1 MSDFFDDGP
10 GTASGGADRSLA
22 LRNARIAI
30 QRRWWLVVAVFALV
44 VAFAVWRTSRQV
56 RQYRATAV
64 VQVGEARQ
72 PMTSMTQATQW
83 DYRIDPMQSAQE
95 IIRSSRVAER
105 AAVQSGL
112 RLAIESPVNV
122 RRSQI
127 FGKTVPQVDSTL
139 GYAEFTLR
147 FRTDAY
153 ELTENGQVVA
163 EARYGRPIASRGIL
177 LTVPERPDIDE
188 AEAVLRV
195 ISPADAGG
203 RVRGGVITRGRPQTN
218 IVEISY
224 TGTDPFTVMQVT
236 NAVAEEYRAYASE
249 NRLQEAA
256 SRARI
261 IERAL
266 IDQRDRLDSAQDE
279 VKGFKERYELI
290 NVSAE
295 QAELITAIGR
305 FEAERDAALIER
317 GVYGELM
324 GRLTAA
330 DTSTE
335 ELRRLAGSQAV
346 RSNPYVNTLY
356 EQWFEL
362 RKRQEELR
370 AANKISPHPEARAVD
385 SLIVATKQNLQQASG
400 LYLQGLESRIRSL
413 STRIDELRGRMV
425 KYPGLEA
432 NEQKLAADLRM
443 IQSVYDELQ
452 SEYQRARIAE
462 QVRDESIE
470 IVDRAMQP
478 TAPVSPNRKRI
489 YLTAMI
495 FGTLLGLAAAVG
507 VEQLDDTV
515 KSPDEARERFDLT
528 VLGTIPRI
536 KEAGASRRAIEVA
549 GQRLVTHFDPRS
561 PVGEAYRSLRTNLAF
576 ARAHEP
582 LKTILLSS
590 PGPAD
595 GKSTTVANLAITF
608 AQQGQR
614 TLLVDADLRRAVLD
628 KLFTVPREPG
638 LTDVLVGRAPL
649 AEVVNATVIDNLF
662 VMGSGPFPPNPSEL
676 LGSQAMRDVLR
687 QAREQFDV
695 VLLDSPPLLAV
706 TDAAVLSTMVDGAI
720 LVVRTGATPRP
731 SVRRAVSQLQTVHG
745 RLVGTVLNDV
755 DFRSGLYGGG
765 YGYYYYQYYGQ
776 DGHRNGSN
784 GGLLGSVRQW
794 ARRSGAKARDRT

>member
-1 MSDFFDDGP
+1 
-10 GTASGGADRSLA
+10 
-22 LRNARIAI
+22 
-30 QRRWWLVVAVFALV
+30 
-44 VAFAVWRTSRQV
+44 
-56 RQYRATAV
+56 
-64 VQVGEARQ
+64 
-72 PMTSMTQATQW
+72 
-83 DYRIDPMQSAQE
+83 
-95 IIRSSRVAER
+95 
-105 AAVQSGL
+105 
-112 RLAIESPVNV
+112 
-122 RRSQI
+122 
-127 FGKTVPQVDSTL
+127 
-139 GYAEFTLR
+139 
-147 FRTDAY
+147 
-153 ELTENGQVVA
+153 
-163 EARYGRPIASRGIL
+163 
-177 LTVPERPDIDE
+177 
-188 AEAVLRV
+188 
-195 ISPADAGG
+195 
-203 RVRGGVITRGRPQTN
+203 
-218 IVEISY
+218 
-224 TGTDPFTVMQVT
+224 
-236 NAVAEEYRAYASE
+236 
-249 NRLQEAA
+249 
-256 SRARI
+256 
-261 IERAL
+261 
-266 IDQRDRLDSAQDE
+266 
-279 VKGFKERYELI
+279 
-290 NVSAE
+290 
-295 QAELITAIGR
+295 
-305 FEAERDAALIER
+305 
-317 GVYGELM
+317 
-324 GRLTAA
+324 
-330 DTSTE
+330 
-335 ELRRLAGSQAV
+335 
-346 RSNPYVNTLY
+346 
-356 EQWFEL
+356 
-362 RKRQEELR
+362 
-370 AANKISPHPEARAVD
+370 
-385 SLIVATKQNLQQASG
+385 
-400 LYLQGLESRIRSL
+400 
-413 STRIDELRGRMV
+413 
-425 KYPGLEA
+425 
-432 NEQKLAADLRM
+432 
-443 IQSVYDELQ
+443 
-452 SEYQRARIAE
+452 
-462 QVRDESIE
+462 
-470 IVDRAMQP
+470 MQP